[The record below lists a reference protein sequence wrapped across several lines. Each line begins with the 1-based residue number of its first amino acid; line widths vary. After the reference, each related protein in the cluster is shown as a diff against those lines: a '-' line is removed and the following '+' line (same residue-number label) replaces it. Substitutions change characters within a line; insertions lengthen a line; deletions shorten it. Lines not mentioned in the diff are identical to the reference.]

1 MSSRSFIRQQIN
13 RAWIASCSREHTRFT
28 VAIGRVA
35 ATQSH
40 YLLDL
45 LGRNAETQFGRKH
58 GFTTIRSVTEFQAR
72 VPVTNYEALTES
84 IEEIARGEQGVLTE
98 DRVKQFQPTSG
109 SSSATKLIPWTATLG
124 REFRRGIS
132 PWLVALYRRKPAL
145 LRGTAYW
152 SISPPG
158 TAVQTRGRL
167 PVGFDHDAK
176 YLGFIGKSLFP
187 LVSAA
192 PPELARCSDMHE
204 FKTKTLVSLLAD
216 ENLSLISIW
225 SPTFLTT
232 LFDDFLARREEILD
246 ALDRSDRAGARQR
259 TEFLRHMLQGRTGQ
273 TSFEGVWP
281 NLQVISCWTHGPSEL
296 YAENLRRLFPNVE
309 IQGKGLVATEAF
321 VSLPFHEGKDPVLA
335 VTSHFLEFQDTTSE
349 KLFLAHELTV
359 GNTYR
364 VIVTTGGGLYR
375 YPLGDLV
382 RVTGFIQ
389 EAPCLRFIGR
399 EGNVS
404 DLFGEKLQG
413 AFVEEV
419 ICRVLAQQAIKSR
432 FFLLAPVAGT
442 MAKPAYTLF
451 LDADAMS
458 DAVALQRNLEEG
470 LAGNFHYAHCRR
482 LGQLSE
488 SRVFQIIRNGL
499 SSEAVFQQ
507 EMLSRGIKLG
517 NIKMRALDY
526 KSGWE
531 QHFSGQFVS

>member
-13 RAWIASCSREHTRFT
+13 RAWIASCSPEHTRFT
-28 VAIGRVA
+28 VALGRVA
-35 ATQSH
+35 ATQSY

-45 LGRNAETQFGRKH
+45 LGRNAGTRFGRKH
-58 GFTTIRSVTEFQAR
+58 GFASIRSVTEFQAR

-124 REFRRGIS
+124 REFRWGIS

-167 PVGFDHDAK
+167 PVGFDHDAE
-176 YLGFIGKSLFP
+176 YLGFIGKNLFP
-187 LVSAA
+187 FVSAA
-192 PPELARCSDMHE
+192 PRELARCSDMNE

-232 LFDDFLARREEILD
+232 LLDDFLARPEEILD
-246 ALDRSDRAGARQR
+246 ALSRSDHAEAHQR
-259 TEFLRHMLQGRTGQ
+259 TEFLRLMLQERAEQ
-273 TSFEGVWP
+273 TFFEPVWP

-296 YAENLRRLFPNVE
+296 YAENLQRLFPNVE

-321 VSLPFHEGKDPVLA
+321 VSLPFHEGKDPALA
-335 VTSHFLEFQDTTSE
+335 VTSHFFEFQDTTSE
-349 KLFLAHELTV
+349 KLFLAHELIA

-404 DLFGEKLQG
+404 DLFGEKLHG
-413 AFVEEV
+413 AFVGEV
-419 ICRVLAQQAIKSR
+419 IRRALAQQTITTR
-432 FFLLAPVAGT
+432 FYLLAPVAGVT
-442 MAKPAYTLF
+442 TKPAYTLF
-451 LDADAMS
+451 LDAEAMP

-470 LAGNFHYAHCRR
+470 LADNFHYALCRR

-488 SRVFQIIRNGL
+488 SKVFKITRDGL
-499 SSEAVFQQ
+499 SSETVFQQ

-517 NIKMRALDY
+517 NIKACVLDS
-526 KSGWE
+526 KPDWE
-531 QHFSGQFVS
+531 QRFSGKFVS

>member
-28 VAIGRVA
+28 VALGRVA
-35 ATQSH
+35 ETQSH

-58 GFTTIRSVTEFQAR
+58 GFDTIRSVTEFQAR

-152 SISPPG
+152 SISPSG

-167 PVGFDHDAK
+167 PVGFDHDAE
-176 YLGFIGKSLFP
+176 YLGFIGKNLFP

-192 PPELARCSDMHE
+192 PPNLARCSDMSE

-216 ENLSLISIW
+216 ESLGLISIW

-232 LFDDFLARREEILD
+232 LLDDFLARRDEILS
-246 ALDRSDRAGARQR
+246 ALGQSGLANARRRAG
-259 TEFLRHMLQGRTGQ
+259 FLRSITRENFGT
-273 TSFEGVWP
+273 TFFERAWP
-281 NLQVISCWTHGPSEL
+281 HLQVISCWTHGPSKL
-296 YAENLRRLFPNVE
+296 YAGNLRRYFPRVE
-309 IQGKGLVATEAF
+309 IQGKGLIATEALF
-321 VSLPFHEGKDPVLA
+321 SFPFCEDKDPVLA
-335 VTSHFLEFQDTTSE
+335 VTSHFFEFQDQATNNI
-349 KLFLAHELTV
+349 FLAHELVV

-375 YPLGDLV
+375 YAIGDLI
-382 RVTGFIQ
+382 RVTGFIGD
-389 EAPCLRFIGR
+389 APCLRFIGR

-404 DLFGEKLQG
+404 DLFGEKLHG
-413 AFVEEV
+413 DFVEKT
-419 ICRVLAQQAIKSR
+419 IRRVFVQQGVAVR
-432 FFLLAPVAGT
+432 FFILAPVVDSA
-442 MAKPAYTLF
+442 AKTSYTLF
-451 LDADAMS
+451 FEADEVPNPAVLR
-458 DAVALQRNLEEG
+458 DAVEAG
-470 LAGNFHYAHCRR
+470 LAQCFNYIHCRR
-482 LGQLSE
+482 LDQLQAV
-488 SRVFQIIRNGL
+488 RLFQVNQTGA
-499 SSEAVFQQ
+499 SAVTCVQN
-507 EMLSRGIKLG
+507 EMLQRGLKLG
-517 NIKMRALDY
+517 DIKIPVLDPEF
-526 KSGWE
+526 GWE
-531 QHFSGQFVS
+531 KRFPGKFIV